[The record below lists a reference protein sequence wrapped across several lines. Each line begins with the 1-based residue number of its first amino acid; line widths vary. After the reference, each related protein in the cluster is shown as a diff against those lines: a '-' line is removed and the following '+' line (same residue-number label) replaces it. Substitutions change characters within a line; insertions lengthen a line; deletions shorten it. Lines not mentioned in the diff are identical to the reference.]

1 MLAACSSS
9 AKKAADTTAA
19 PAATTA
25 TTAAAPATT
34 AAPAATD
41 AATTAPAATEPVA
54 TEPAATDAAKPSGTP
69 LLLAVIADA
78 SGPVAGSQANANKHV
93 QAWADYINAKGGVNG
108 HPVTI
113 EFRDTAGDPAKAQ
126 AAIDELLAKKPVAWV
141 LAASSTESAMAE
153 SLGKSGIPVLGTGY
167 NPTIWGGN
175 IESFKLAC
183 STDPGAPVACALPN
197 AFTVTTT
204 FGAVVDEQVLG
215 AQAAG
220 AKKLAVAACA
230 EVDSCSQANPVFE
243 ATAAALGLQ
252 LGTSVKVSA
261 SAPDYSA
268 ECIGF
273 IQEGVDFIQIS
284 AAGDLGAKMFQDC
297 ADQGY
302 TGIFGASAG
311 TVSGDLIKTKGI
323 TLAGGL
329 NAFPWWVDDAP
340 VKEFRAAMEAGGVTP
355 DEYAAP
361 SATGLW
367 SSLQLFAKAM
377 SNTKLTA
384 TDDITAADALD
395 AMYTIKDETL
405 DGLISPITFTKGERA
420 AARACFWPYI
430 LKDGTFTNPLGGLK
444 FQCYPPAA

>member
-183 STDPGAPVACALPN
+183 STDPGAPVGRSGGGPARSRRCR
-197 AFTVTTT
+197 TTIP
-204 FGAVVDEQVLG
+204 VDLVPRARQRPWPTLR
-215 AQAAG
+215 
-220 AKKLAVAACA
+220 
-230 EVDSCSQANPVFE
+230 
-243 ATAAALGLQ
+243 
-252 LGTSVKVSA
+252 
-261 SAPDYSA
+261 
-268 ECIGF
+268 
-273 IQEGVDFIQIS
+273 
-284 AAGDLGAKMFQDC
+284 DL
-297 ADQGY
+297 
-302 TGIFGASAG
+302 
-311 TVSGDLIKTKGI
+311 
-323 TLAGGL
+323 
-329 NAFPWWVDDAP
+329 
-340 VKEFRAAMEAGGVTP
+340 R
-355 DEYAAP
+355 
-361 SATGLW
+361 
-367 SSLQLFAKAM
+367 
-377 SNTKLTA
+377 
-384 TDDITAADALD
+384 
-395 AMYTIKDETL
+395 
-405 DGLISPITFTKGERA
+405 R
-420 AARACFWPYI
+420 
-430 LKDGTFTNPLGGLK
+430 
-444 FQCYPPAA
+444 